1 MIDIV
6 WQSIVLHTISFLLF
20 VFLLTK
26 ILFQPVT
33 KIMEQ
38 RKLQVANT
46 LGKAKDAEQE
56 AKKLDSALQ
65 SRLEESRLSAGEL
78 MEEFR
83 LRAESERDEIIAA
96 TRSKVQSMREENAR
110 KLKENTKALLQELEP
125 EVKEL
130 GRLIAEKVV
139 GRKLAG

>member
-1 MIDIV
+1 
-6 WQSIVLHTISFLLF
+6 
-20 VFLLTK
+20 
-26 ILFQPVT
+26 
-33 KIMEQ
+33 MEQ